1 MLEGGFTYLA
11 LLVSIAG
18 VLTLAGS
25 RSDNRLFTVLPPIVI
40 LYLLVVGLSS
50 AGVWQKNEAIDAVY
64 HGVKDNLLPAMIF
77 LMLLKSDLRQVRR
90 LGARL
95 VGSFF
100 AASTS
105 IAFAF
110 IVVFIVLGS
119 WLGDGAWKAFAAL
132 CGSWMGGTG
141 NMVAIQGAL
150 GVDDTQMG
158 YVLLVDS
165 IDYAIWVAL
174 LLALVPYATRFNG
187 WTGASTAVLDDIGA
201 RLDRETDEEDE
212 RIDSASLLFLLGG
225 SLLIS
230 AAVQS
235 GAALLPVTA
244 FLTGTTWTVLIVTAL
259 GVAAA
264 MTRLGRLS
272 GSTELSTVMLYV
284 IVALI
289 ASRADLAQLAEAPL
303 YIAAGLMILAIHAVL
318 MVVVAKLFRLDLFTC
333 GIASL
338 ANIGG
343 IASAPILAAA
353 YSRVLIPVGVLMALL
368 GYVIGTAGGL
378 LVARVLFWLSG

>member
-100 AASTS
+100 AASSS

-110 IVVFIVLGS
+110 IVVFVVLGP

-150 GVDDTQMG
+150 GVDDTHMG

-201 RLDRETDEEDE
+201 RLDGQTDEEDD
-212 RIDSASLLFLLGG
+212 RIDAPSLLFLLGA

-235 GAALLPVTA
+235 AAALLPVTA

-264 MTRLGRLS
+264 MTRLGRIS

-289 ASRADLAQLAEAPL
+289 ASRADLAQLTDAPL

-318 MVVVAKLFRLDLFTC
+318 MVVLAKLFRLDLFTC
-333 GIASL
+333 GVASL

-378 LVARVLFWLSG
+378 LVARVLFWLS

>member
-25 RSDNRLFTVLPPIVI
+25 RSGSRVFTVLPPIVI

-50 AGVWQKNEAIDAVY
+50 AGAWQKNAAIDAVY

-110 IVVFIVLGS
+110 IVVFVVLGQ

-150 GVDDTQMG
+150 GVDDTHMG

-174 LLALVPYATRFNG
+174 LLALVPYAARFNG

-201 RLDRETDEEDE
+201 RLDRQTDDKDE
-212 RIDSASLLFLLGG
+212 RIDAPSLLFLLGG

-230 AAVQS
+230 AAVQAA
-235 GAALLPVTA
+235 AALLPVTA

-264 MTRLGRLS
+264 MTRLGQVS
-272 GSTELSTVMLYV
+272 GSTELSTVMLYI

-318 MVVVAKLFRLDLFTC
+318 MVVIAKLFRLDLFTC
-333 GIASL
+333 GVASL

-378 LVARVLFWLSG
+378 LVARVLFWLS

>member
-64 HGVKDNLLPAMIF
+64 YGVKDNLLPAMIF

-100 AASTS
+100 AASSS

-110 IVVFIVLGS
+110 IVVFVVLGP

-150 GVDDTQMG
+150 GVDDTHMG

-201 RLDRETDEEDE
+201 RLDGQTDEEDD
-212 RIDSASLLFLLGG
+212 RIDAPSLLFLLGA

-235 GAALLPVTA
+235 AAALLPVTA

-264 MTRLGRLS
+264 MTRLGRIS

-289 ASRADLAQLAEAPL
+289 ASRADLAQLTDAPL

-318 MVVVAKLFRLDLFTC
+318 MVVLAKLFRLDLFTC
-333 GIASL
+333 GVASL

-378 LVARVLFWLSG
+378 LVARVLFWLS

>member
-25 RSDNRLFTVLPPIVI
+25 RSGSRVFTVLPPIVI

-50 AGVWQKNEAIDAVY
+50 AGVWQKNAAIDAVY

-110 IVVFIVLGS
+110 IVVFVVLAP

-150 GVDDTQMG
+150 GVDDTHMG

-165 IDYAIWVAL
+165 IDYAIWVAM
-174 LLALVPYATRFNG
+174 LLALVPYAARFNG

-201 RLDRETDEEDE
+201 RLDRETGEEDE
-212 RIDSASLLFLLGG
+212 RVDAPSLLFLLGG

-235 GAALLPVTA
+235 AAGWLPVTA
-244 FLTGTTWTVLIVTAL
+244 FLTGTTWTVLIVTGL
-259 GVAAA
+259 GVAGA

-272 GSTELSTVMLYV
+272 GSTELSTVMLYI

-318 MVVVAKLFRLDLFTC
+318 MVVIAKLFRLDLFTC
-333 GIASL
+333 GVASL

-378 LVARVLFWLSG
+378 LVARVLFWLS

>member
-64 HGVKDNLLPAMIF
+64 YGVKDNLLPAMIF

-100 AASTS
+100 AASSS

-110 IVVFIVLGS
+110 IVVFVVLGP
-119 WLGDGAWKAFAAL
+119 WLDDGAWKAFAAL

-150 GVDDTQMG
+150 GVDDTHMG

-201 RLDRETDEEDE
+201 RLDGQTDEEDD
-212 RIDSASLLFLLGG
+212 RIDAPSLLFLLGA

-235 GAALLPVTA
+235 AAALLPVTA

-264 MTRLGRLS
+264 MTRLGRIS

-289 ASRADLAQLAEAPL
+289 ASRADLAQLTDAPL

-318 MVVVAKLFRLDLFTC
+318 MVVLAKLFRLDLFTC
-333 GIASL
+333 GVASL

-378 LVARVLFWLSG
+378 LVARVLFWLS